1 MFKTNK
7 LYPKDTSTWE
17 KVTFWVTELTMIAAL
32 VYILIRLITTTEGA
46 EAVAS
51 QYSLTLLQTI
61 IGLVIIH
68 IPWFIERRVKIIIP
82 SFMNILF
89 LVFLFCS
96 ICLGE
101 FGNFYYRIPYWD
113 NILHFMSAVM
123 IAALAFS
130 LINAFFENKI
140 EGIHPVFVMIFT
152 ICFAVTVEVVWEF
165 YEFGVDYFL
174 GMNMQKFLTEDGI
187 ALTGQEAL
195 MDTMIDLVVGF
206 IGSVFAAGIGY
217 ISLIKKN
224 SLVRRVILRKE
235 EKPL

>member
-152 ICFAVTVEVVWEF
+152 ICFAMTIEVVWEF

-174 GMNMQKFLTEDGI
+174 GMTMQKFVTEDGTLLI
-187 ALTGQEAL
+187 GQAALA
-195 MDTMIDLVVGF
+195 DTMVDLIVGF
-206 IGSVFAAGIGY
+206 AGSVLASLVGY
-217 ISLIKKN
+217 LSLTKKN
-224 SLVRRVILRKE
+224 ILIRKLILRKE
-235 EKPL
+235 V